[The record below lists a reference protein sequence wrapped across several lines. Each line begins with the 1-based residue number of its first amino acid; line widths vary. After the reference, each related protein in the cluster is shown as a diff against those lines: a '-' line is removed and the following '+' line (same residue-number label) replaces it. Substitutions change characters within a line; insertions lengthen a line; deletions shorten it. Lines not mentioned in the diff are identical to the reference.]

1 MGSYGINRDV
11 ESWQT
16 TSLNGSTITN
26 GSESATG
33 AIALDGY
40 LGVEVSVEV
49 AYGGTAS
56 AGVQV
61 HILGDIDGTNYEA
74 RADLPHGFEMPKTTS
89 TTFRRRFKVS
99 AQDYANFKVNVYNPS
114 GASVTVTV
122 RYRRFLGETA

>member
-1 MGSYGINRDV
+1 MGNFKIDRGA

-16 TSLNGSTITN
+16 TSINGSTISN
-26 GSESATG
+26 SAESNTG
-33 AIALDGY
+33 AISLDDY
-40 LGVEVSVEV
+40 LGVEVSVEI

-61 HILGDIDGTNYEA
+61 HVLGDIDGTNYEA
-74 RADLPHGFEMPKTTS
+74 RADLPYGFEMPRATS
-89 TTFRRRFKVS
+89 TTFRRRFSLS

-114 GASVTVTV
+114 GASITATV